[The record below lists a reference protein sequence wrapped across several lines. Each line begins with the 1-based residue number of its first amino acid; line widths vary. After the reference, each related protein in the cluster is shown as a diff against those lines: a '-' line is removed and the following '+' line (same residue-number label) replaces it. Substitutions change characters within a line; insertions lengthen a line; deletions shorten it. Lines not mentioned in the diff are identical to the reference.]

1 MNLSY
6 SKRSKLLEI
15 VKQARRDL
23 WEEIYVIDKKFEVK
37 DSTMINDKRA
47 YWLEQQS
54 EAYTRMTELEDI
66 IYQLNESL

>member
-1 MNLSY
+1 MELSY

-23 WEEIYVIDKKFEVK
+23 WEEIHIIDRKFEVK

-54 EAYTRMTELEDI
+54 EAYARMTDLEAI
-66 IYQLNESL
+66 IYQINESL

>member
-1 MNLSY
+1 MELSY
-6 SKRSKLLEI
+6 NKRSKLLEI

-23 WEEIYVIDKKFEVK
+23 WEEIHIIDRKFEVK

-54 EAYTRMTELEDI
+54 EAYARMTDLEAI
-66 IYQLNESL
+66 IYQINESL